1 MTFANSP
8 TSRHSWLLDMAET
21 LTATQLLAAAREVL
35 TGSGYIE
42 AHLEAGDSG
51 TRVFEDAFGIVAIH
65 VFDTWGQLKDR
76 WHLAQGLL
84 VDLIS
89 EHVRR
94 AEAKAWEGYLV
105 LLTPG
110 LLPSA
115 EMSTINDL
123 RGDTNRVRKLVA
135 TGEDLATLNDVR
147 SALLPLLPLVID
159 DPSST
164 QTSLLELLPELL
176 AENSIPLSVTGV
188 VVDAFTANES
198 ILERLHS
205 SRADQ

>member
-8 TSRHSWLLDMAET
+8 TSRHGWLLDMAET
-21 LTATQLLAAAREVL
+21 LTATQLLAEATRVL
-35 TGSGYIE
+35 TSSGYVE
-42 AHLEAGDSG
+42 AQVAAGDSG

-65 VFDTWGQLKDR
+65 VFDTWGQLKDQ
-76 WHLAQGLL
+76 WHLAQGQL

-115 EMSTINDL
+115 EMATINDL
-123 RGDTNRVRKLVA
+123 RADTNRVRKLVA
-135 TGEDLATLNDVR
+135 TGEDLTTLSDVR
-147 SALLPLLPLVID
+147 GTLLPLLPLVID
-159 DPSST
+159 DPSAT
-164 QTSLLELLPELL
+164 QTSLLDLLPELL
-176 AENSIPLSVTGV
+176 AENSIPMSVTGV
-188 VVDAFTANES
+188 VVEAFTANES

-205 SRADQ
+205 SRAEQ

>member
-1 MTFANSP
+1 MTFASNP
-8 TSRHSWLLDMAET
+8 TLRRAWLRDMGET
-21 LTATQLLAAAREVL
+21 LTATQLLAAATEVL
-35 TGSGYIE
+35 LSSGYVE
-42 AHLEAGDSG
+42 AQIGSSDLGS
-51 TRVFEDAFGIVAIH
+51 RVFEDAFGIVAIH
-65 VFDTWGQLKDR
+65 VFDTWGQLRDQ
-76 WHLAQGLL
+76 WHLAQGQL

-110 LLPSA
+110 LLPST
-115 EMSTINDL
+115 EMATINDL

-135 TGEDLATLNDVR
+135 TGEALGTLADVR
-147 SALLPLLPLVID
+147 SVLLPLLPLLID
-159 DPSST
+159 DPSSA
-164 QTSLLELLPELL
+164 QTNLLELLPELL

-188 VVDAFTANES
+188 VVDAFTSNES
-198 ILERLHS
+198 MLERLHS